1 MYLLYPTE
9 QDAWDRSEEEGI
21 AQGLAYHTKG
31 KGSRYVSSPKKTID
45 GLWALD
51 VTGYDLD
58 EIEGSTATADVTF
71 SQPTE
76 LSYTEEQIEE
86 AKVSIL

>member
-9 QDAWDRSEEEGI
+9 QDAWNRSEEEGI
-21 AQGLAYHTKG
+21 AQCLAYHTKG
-31 KGSRYVSSPKKTID
+31 KGSRYVSSPKETID

-58 EIEGSTATADVTF
+58 EIEAATTVPTF
-71 SQPTE
+71 TPKLPPE
-76 LSYTEEQIEE
+76 DGI
-86 AKVSIL
+86 

>member
-9 QDAWDRSEEEGI
+9 QDAWNRSEKEGI
-21 AQGLAYHTKG
+21 AQGLAYHTQG
-31 KGSRYVSSPKKTID
+31 QGSRYVSAPKETID

-58 EIEGSTATADVTF
+58 ELEESTVTHNVTF
-71 SQPTE
+71 PQPTE
-76 LSYTEEQIEE
+76 DLM
-86 AKVSIL
+86 

>member
-1 MYLLYPTE
+1 MYLIYATE

-31 KGSRYVSSPKKTID
+31 QGSRYVSAPKETID

-58 EIEGSTATADVTF
+58 ELEQSTTTLDVTF
-71 SQPTE
+71 PQPTE
-76 LSYTEEQIEE
+76 DLM
-86 AKVSIL
+86 

>member
-9 QDAWDRSEEEGI
+9 QDAWNRSEEEGI

-31 KGSRYVSSPKKTID
+31 QGSRYVSSPKETID

-58 EIEGSTATADVTF
+58 EIEQGTITLNVIFPQLPED
-71 SQPTE
+71 
-76 LSYTEEQIEE
+76 LM
-86 AKVSIL
+86 

>member
-9 QDAWDRSEEEGI
+9 QDAWDRSEKEGI

-31 KGSRYVSSPKKTID
+31 GGSRYVSAPKETID

-58 EIEGSTATADVTF
+58 ELEESTVTPYVTF
-71 SQPTE
+71 PQPTE
-76 LSYTEEQIEE
+76 DLM
-86 AKVSIL
+86 

>member
-9 QDAWDRSEEEGI
+9 QDAWDRSEKEGI

-31 KGSRYVSSPKKTID
+31 GGSRYVSAPKETID

-58 EIEGSTATADVTF
+58 EQGASL
-71 SQPTE
+71 QP
-76 LSYTEEQIEE
+76 
-86 AKVSIL
+86 

>member
-9 QDAWDRSEEEGI
+9 QDAWNRSEQEGI

-31 KGSRYVSSPKKTID
+31 RGSRYVSAPKETID

-51 VTGYDLD
+51 VSEY
-58 EIEGSTATADVTF
+58 
-71 SQPTE
+71 E
-76 LSYTEEQIEE
+76 LSDSESDNVVNTFMPLEEEFE
-86 AKVSIL
+86 

>member
-31 KGSRYVSSPKKTID
+31 QGSRWITSPEPTAD
-45 GLWALD
+45 GKWALD
-51 VTGYDLD
+51 VSEYALSDS
-58 EIEGSTATADVTF
+58 ESNNVVNTF
-71 SQPTE
+71 MT
-76 LSYTEEQIEE
+76 LEEEFE
-86 AKVSIL
+86 

>member
-1 MYLLYPTE
+1 MYLLFSTE

-21 AQGLAYHTKG
+21 AMGLAYHTKEG
-31 KGSRYVSSPKKTID
+31 GSRYVSAPKETID

-58 EIEGSTATADVTF
+58 ELEESTVTTDVTF
-71 SQPTE
+71 PQPTE
-76 LSYTEEQIEE
+76 DLM
-86 AKVSIL
+86 

>member
-1 MYLLYPTE
+1 MNMYLLYPTE
-9 QDAWDRSEEEGI
+9 QDAWNRSEEEGI

-31 KGSRYVSSPKKTID
+31 QGSRYVSSPKETIY

-58 EIEGSTATADVTF
+58 ELEESTVTLDVTF
-71 SQPTE
+71 PQQTE
-76 LSYTEEQIEE
+76 DLM
-86 AKVSIL
+86 

>member
-1 MYLLYPTE
+1 MSYLLYPTE

-21 AQGLAYHTKG
+21 AQGLAHHTQG
-31 KGSRYVSSPKKTID
+31 RGSRYVSAPKETID

-58 EIEGSTATADVTF
+58 ELEQSTVTPNVIF
-71 SQPTE
+71 PQPPE
-76 LSYTEEQIEE
+76 DLM
-86 AKVSIL
+86 

>member
-9 QDAWDRSEEEGI
+9 QDAWDRSEGEGI
-21 AQGLAYHTKG
+21 ARGLAYHTNG
-31 KGSRYVSSPKKTID
+31 QGSRYVSAPKETID

-58 EIEGSTATADVTF
+58 ELEESTVTTDVTF
-71 SQPTE
+71 PQPTE
-76 LSYTEEQIEE
+76 DLM
-86 AKVSIL
+86 

>member
-1 MYLLYPTE
+1 MSYLLYPTE

-21 AQGLAYHTKG
+21 ARGLAYHTKG
-31 KGSRYVSSPKKTID
+31 QGSRYVSAPKETLD

-58 EIEGSTATADVTF
+58 ELEKSNVTPDVTF
-71 SQPTE
+71 PQPTE
-76 LSYTEEQIEE
+76 DLM
-86 AKVSIL
+86 

>member
-9 QDAWDRSEEEGI
+9 QDAWNRSEQEGI

-31 KGSRYVSSPKKTID
+31 KGSRYVSSPKETID

-58 EIEGSTATADVTF
+58 ELEKGTITLNVIF
-71 SQPTE
+71 PQPPE
-76 LSYTEEQIEE
+76 DPM
-86 AKVSIL
+86 

>member
-9 QDAWDRSEEEGI
+9 QDAWNRSEEEGI

-31 KGSRYVSSPKKTID
+31 QGSRYVSSPKETID

-58 EIEGSTATADVTF
+58 ELEKGTITLNVIF
-71 SQPTE
+71 PQPPGD
-76 LSYTEEQIEE
+76 LI
-86 AKVSIL
+86 

>member
-31 KGSRYVSSPKKTID
+31 QGSRYVSSPKETID

-51 VTGYDLD
+51 VTGYELD
-58 EIEGSTATADVTF
+58 GVEAATTVPTF
-71 SQPTE
+71 TPKLPSE
-76 LSYTEEQIEE
+76 DGI
-86 AKVSIL
+86 